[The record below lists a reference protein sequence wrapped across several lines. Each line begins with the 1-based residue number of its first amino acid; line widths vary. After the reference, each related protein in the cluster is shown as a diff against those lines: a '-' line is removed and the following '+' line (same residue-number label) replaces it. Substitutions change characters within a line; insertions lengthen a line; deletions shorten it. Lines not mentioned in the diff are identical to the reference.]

1 MNPSILLPIL
11 LSPSALA
18 HDSWTSV
25 RPGVDWLHRSV
36 SGGTPQDI
44 QAVRI
49 DLSEQA
55 VGIRASSDLSGS
67 ERRTTTSTFARSVDA
82 LVAINGDWSD
92 GSTPVGLAI
101 GNGWQWHDHY
111 SDPAIGGTWGYVG
124 CDVFNGCTIDA
135 LEPLGSAWWF
145 ATPTIAPYRY
155 YNAVGANGLL
165 LLDDG
170 ARLEGCYDGCEGD
183 TCRHPRSAVCLDQAG
198 ETLWFIVVDG
208 RRSGASGMTCA
219 ELRDLAQ
226 DLGCWDAAM
235 LDGGGSSTLWIDG
248 AVRND
253 PSDGY
258 ERTVANH
265 IGVVYTLDREDACR
279 YAAGAWCEGTQLR
292 TCNGNR
298 LVNDGDCAAFG
309 CGCQEDGQWA
319 FCVDYRCPDGDGT
332 ASACIDATNIAGC
345 TDGVYG
351 EGDCAAFGLVC
362 GSDSQGSACMDSRCE
377 AGPHSA
383 FCLDEVTV
391 ASCEEGV
398 YEQTAC
404 GEGEACVE
412 DAASARCQGPED
424 SDPPDPSDSVPL
436 DTDDRAKPPGTRSDG
451 VQGGGCSCH
460 QAPSPPAALALLVAM
475 ACLVSPHSHRRT
487 VRSRGKP
494 PVPRPGR

>member
-1 MNPSILLPIL
+1 MISPAVTLGVLLWAAPV
-11 LSPSALA
+11 LA
-18 HDSWTSV
+18 DDTWTSV
-25 RPGVDWLHRSV
+25 RPGVDWLHRTV

-49 DLSEQA
+49 DLTLDA
-55 VGIRASSDLSGS
+55 VGIRASMDLSGS
-67 ERRTTTSTFARSVDA
+67 ERRTTTSTFARNVDA

-111 SDPAIGGTWGYVG
+111 SNPSIGGTWGYLG

-135 LEPLGSAWWF
+135 LEPLGTAWWF

-170 ARLEGCYDGCEGD
+170 VRLSGCYDGCDGD
-183 TCRHPRSAVCLDQAG
+183 SCRHPRSAVCLDEAG
-198 ETLWFIVVDG
+198 ETLWFIVADG
-208 RRSGASGMTCA
+208 RRSGASGMTCG
-219 ELRDLAQ
+219 EMRDLVQ

-235 LDGGGSSTLWIDG
+235 LDGGGSSTLWVDG

-265 IGVVYTLDREDACR
+265 IGVVYTHSRDEACR
-279 YAAGAWCEGTQLR
+279 YAAGAWCEGSQLR
-292 TCNGNR
+292 TCNGNQ

-309 CGCQEDGQWA
+309 CSCQEDGEWA

-332 ASACIDATNIAGC
+332 ASTCLDATRLAGC

-362 GSDSQGSACMDSRCE
+362 GSDSQGGGCMDSRCQ
-377 AGPHSA
+377 AGPHSS
-383 FCLDEVTV
+383 FCLDEMTV
-391 ASCEEGV
+391 ASCDEGV
-398 YEQTAC
+398 YGETAC
-404 GEGEACVE
+404 DEGELCVASGE
-412 DAASARCQGPED
+412 SARCQDPDDPEDTQGGDDTQAQGAED
-424 SDPPDPSDSVPL
+424 SDGPNDG
-436 DTDDRAKPPGTRSDG
+436 PPGTRHD
-451 VQGGGCSCH
+451 QTEPEGCGCGH
-460 QAPSPPAALALLVAM
+460 TPGLPGALGWLLV
-475 ACLVSPHSHRRT
+475 CLMGARR
-487 VRSRGKP
+487 RDLS
-494 PVPRPGR
+494 